1 MILFKRQYF
10 VVKRLVNSFDIVAGV
25 WWWLICILGEAIF
38 GMAAVA
44 PAYSA
49 LHGDSTL
56 LLPSSQSLQYLVVRN
71 SHYNQYKIAVFCG
84 NIPLTTEL
92 AFKGIILQQ
101 NT

>member
-1 MILFKRQYF
+1 MILLKRQYF

-25 WWWLICILGEAIF
+25 CWWLICILGEAIF

-49 LHGDSTL
+49 HHGDSTL

-71 SHYNQYKIAVFCG
+71 ISTTIFSTNQRTGLLFRNHPKMMKDSI
-84 NIPLTTEL
+84 
-92 AFKGIILQQ
+92 
-101 NT
+101 